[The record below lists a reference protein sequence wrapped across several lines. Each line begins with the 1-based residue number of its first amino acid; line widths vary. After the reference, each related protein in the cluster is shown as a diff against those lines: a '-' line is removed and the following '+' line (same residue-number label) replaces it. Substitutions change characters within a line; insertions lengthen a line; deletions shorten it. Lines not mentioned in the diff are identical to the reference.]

1 MSHLEKFDINNY
13 QFNKESKNGVY
24 IIHGFTNTTYEVKEL
39 ALYLSKQGFYTRAD
53 NLPGHGTTVE
63 DCNRYKYTDWMD
75 YVEQGVGEMIA
86 KCDNIY
92 VVGISMGSVLAL
104 HLSSIFPFN
113 AAVFASTVLDFK
125 NKFSVNILSPLLHR
139 LFPSRHKLKTYK
151 QKTYKQKTLVKDKH
165 GSIIFFGY
173 QEWPSSAVNE
183 MRKLTNNVRNKLYLI
198 KCPAL
203 IIHSKADLLSPQSNF
218 SLVYDSISSENKE
231 KFIPSQAGH
240 NLFAKNP
247 EQEIIFKKVTKFL
260 NNYNS

>member
-1 MSHLEKFDINNY
+1 MAHSEKFDTNNY
-13 QFNKESKNGVY
+13 QFNKECKNGVY

-53 NLPGHGTTVE
+53 NLPGHGTSVE
-63 DCNRYKYTDWMD
+63 DCNRYKYTDWME
-75 YVEQGVGEMIA
+75 YVEQGVAEMIS
-86 KCDNIY
+86 KCNNIY

-104 HLSSIFPFN
+104 HLSSIFPLN

-139 LFPSRHKLKTYK
+139 LFPYRHKLKTYK
-151 QKTYKQKTLVKDKH
+151 RKTLVKNNH

-183 MRKLTNNVRNKLYLI
+183 MRKLTNNVKNKLSLV

-231 KFIPSQAGH
+231 KFLPSHAGH
-240 NLFAKNP
+240 NLFAENP

-260 NNYNS
+260 KNYTS